1 MPDNIAL
8 WARRTRTSK
17 KRMVAARKDV
27 SKDQAEDMF
36 LRARRCLSGNAYP
49 HPSHR
54 SHGSQVRSSSMLP
67 GQFFSAEDDSVTD
80 ESEPVRPSFP
90 VFDAGETVEKQR
102 GDPKNYK
109 ITFPFAIGWD

>member
-1 MPDNIAL
+1 
-8 WARRTRTSK
+8 
-17 KRMVAARKDV
+17 
-27 SKDQAEDMF
+27 
-36 LRARRCLSGNAYP
+36 
-49 HPSHR
+49 
-54 SHGSQVRSSSMLP
+54 MLP